1 MLSELI
7 SAFSGGEVDF
17 QSIIVQM
24 LALLVIIFLVLPFHE
39 WAHAFTALKLGDN
52 SVKYRGR
59 LSFNPLA
66 HIDVMG
72 SICLLC
78 FGFGWAKPVPIDPR
92 NFKNEKTGM
101 AITAA
106 AGPAANLIA
115 ALVGDLIF
123 YGILAIHPAFYVTS
137 FGMYVAYFLK
147 YYVLINVYLAVFN
160 LVPIPP
166 LDGSKILFVFLPDR
180 LVYKFYQYERYIM
193 FALFALL
200 WMGFLSTPLSY
211 LSTFVENGID
221 FIAKLPFMW
230 AF

>member
-1 MLSELI
+1 MWFLNPNI
-7 SAFSGGEVDF
+7 TF
-17 QSIIVQM
+17 QDVLMRI
-24 LALLVIIFLVLPFHE
+24 LASVIIIFTVLPLHE
-39 WAHAFTALKLGDN
+39 YAHGWVAGKLGDKTA
-52 SVKYRGR
+52 KYSGR
-59 LSFNPLA
+59 LSMNPLDHVDPLGA
-66 HIDVMG
+66 LGI
-72 SICLLC
+72 LL

-101 AITAA
+101 AITAL
-106 AGPAANLIA
+106 AGPVANLIA

-123 YGILAIHPAFYVTS
+123 FAIGAFAPS
-137 FGMYVAYFLK
+137 FFMTTVGGYIGYFLR
-147 YYVLINVYLAVFN
+147 YYVMINVYLAVFN

-200 WMGFLSTPLSY
+200 WMGFLSTPLAY
-211 LSTFVENGID
+211 LSNFVQNGID
-221 FIAKLPFMW
+221 FIAKLPFLW